1 MTLYSVYARPDHA
14 PVLVADRFSW
24 FAALLPPVYAIV
36 HRLWLVLLAW
46 VAAMAAIGVAA
57 QWIGGE
63 AAFWCVVLAGIFC
76 GFEAPAARHRAMLKR
91 GFAHAADLVGASE
104 DTTTLE
110 FLRQK

>member
-24 FAALLPPVYAIV
+24 FAALLPPVYALV
-36 HRLWLVLLAW
+36 HRLWVSLLLW
-46 VAAMAAIGVAA
+46 VAAIAVIAGGAM
-57 QWIGGE
+57 WIGGE
-63 AAFWCVVLAGIFC
+63 AAFWCAVLLGLCF
-76 GFEAPAARHRAMLKR
+76 GFEAPAARHRALTRR
-91 GFAHAADLVGASE
+91 GYAHAADLVGTSE